1 MAKSGTTEDKSAFR
15 FNVVKISFVWILT
28 TAGASVA
35 LKRKRATMGD
45 TDIPGTPGGSSRVSD
60 RVCDDHQQF
69 LGVYLTSGS
78 YLLIRGLLF
87 QSGISA
93 FPGLS
98 IHTLRVGF
106 DFPVNLS

>member
-1 MAKSGTTEDKSAFR
+1 MIFQSLQLLHSAR
-15 FNVVKISFVWILT
+15 RSFW
-28 TAGASVA
+28 S
-35 LKRKRATMGD
+35 
-45 TDIPGTPGGSSRVSD
+45 TDIPGTPGGSTRVSD